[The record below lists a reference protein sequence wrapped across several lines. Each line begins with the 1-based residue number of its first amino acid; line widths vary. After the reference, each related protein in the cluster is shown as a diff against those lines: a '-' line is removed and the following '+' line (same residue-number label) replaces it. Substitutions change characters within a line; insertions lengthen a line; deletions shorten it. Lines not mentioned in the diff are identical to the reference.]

1 MKVQTDTLTATD
13 GTILSTQT
21 WLPDADSDLK
31 GVIVLS
37 HGYAEH
43 MGRYGHVGE
52 FFTNDGFIVTGFD
65 QRGHGRSKGKQ
76 FGYFERFQTS
86 VDDLHLV
93 MRSLNST
100 WRSAPLYM
108 LGHSV
113 GGLLTLSYMERYAP
127 PVRGVITSGA
137 ALDIGADVSGLVRG
151 ILRQVANIAPT
162 LGVSQ
167 VSSAVISKDP
177 AVVKAYDGDS
187 YVFRGKAPART
198 AVELYDAGQAC
209 RQNLSKIERPI
220 LILHGGAD
228 KLISPQCAEWIY
240 DGVGSTDK
248 TKKIYDGLYHEILNE
263 PEKMTVLNDIRQWI
277 ANH

>member
-1 MKVQTDTLTATD
+1 MKVQTDTLTAAD
-13 GTILSTQT
+13 GVVLSTQS
-21 WLPDADSDLK
+21 WLPDSVAAPK

-76 FGYFERFQTS
+76 FGYFERFQAS

-93 MRSLNST
+93 MRSLNSS

-113 GGLLTLSYMERYAP
+113 GGLLTLTYMERYAP
-127 PVRGVITSGA
+127 PVRGIITSGA
-137 ALDIGADVSGLVRG
+137 ALDIGADVPGVVRG
-151 ILRQVANIAPT
+151 ILRQVANFAPT
-162 LGVSQ
+162 FGVSQ
-167 VSSAVISKDP
+167 LSSDVISKDP
-177 AVVKAYDGDS
+177 AVVKAYDGDPF
-187 YVFRGKAPART
+187 VFRGKAPART
-198 AVELYDAGQAC
+198 AVELSDAGVAC

-228 KLISPQCAEWIY
+228 KLISSQCAEWIY
-240 DGVGSTDK
+240 DGVSSTDK

>member
-1 MKVQTDTLTATD
+1 MKVQTDTITASD

-21 WLPDADSDLK
+21 WLPDAVTTPK

-43 MGRYGHVGE
+43 MGRYNHVGD
-52 FFTNDGFIVTGFD
+52 FFTKEGFIVTGFD
-65 QRGHGRSKGKQ
+65 QRGHGRSKGKH
-76 FGYFERFQTS
+76 FGYFEKFQTS
-86 VDDLHLV
+86 VEDLHQL
-93 MRSLNST
+93 MRNMNSS

-113 GGLLTLSYMERYAP
+113 GGLLTLSYMIRYAP
-127 PVRGVITSGA
+127 PVQGIITSGT

-151 ILRQVANIAPT
+151 ILRQVANIMPM
-162 LGVSQ
+162 LGISQ
-167 VSSAVISKDP
+167 VSSEVISRDP
-177 AVVKAYDGDS
+177 AVRSAYDGDP

-220 LILHGGAD
+220 LVLHGGAD
-228 KLISPQCAEWIY
+228 KLIGPQCSDWVY
-240 DGVGSTDK
+240 DGVSSADK

-263 PEKMTVLNDIRQWI
+263 PEKMTVLDDIRQWI
-277 ANH
+277 AKH